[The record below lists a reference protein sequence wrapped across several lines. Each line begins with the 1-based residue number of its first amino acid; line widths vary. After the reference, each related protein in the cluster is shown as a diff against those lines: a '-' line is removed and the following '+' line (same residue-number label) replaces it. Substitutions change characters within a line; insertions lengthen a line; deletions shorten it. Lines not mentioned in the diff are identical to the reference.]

1 MFNDELMKDLLK
13 AFESLPASRDSS
25 AGLSAFH
32 TLPVLSQGSVLI
44 AKTTLGEA
52 CMLIGTTASLATLP
66 PPLRLENLTV
76 QHGIDGRVHIGKSV
90 AAGTFSLVV
99 LRNSQRSLVEM
110 FLRFAV
116 AFVHQLP
123 ADPTAADVAS
133 HIQRLVSLLQHLR
146 KPSTKTI
153 QGLWSELFLIATR
166 DNPERWVNGWHV
178 DPMGLHDFIF
188 EEIRV
193 EVKSSSAKV
202 RSHRFSHHQLVPP
215 KGTSLLV
222 ASVLM
227 ERSGQGISVFD
238 LAERVHVRLSPN
250 ASLLLDST
258 LTSTL
263 GLDYVKAADVKFDV
277 ACASDSL
284 LFFPLDVV
292 PRLSDDTPDRVT
304 EISYTVRLLDS
315 NGDRDLVIA

>member
-1 MFNDELMKDLLK
+1 MKELLK

-25 AGLSAFH
+25 AGLSVFH
-32 TLPVLSQGSVLI
+32 TLPVLSQGPVLI
-44 AKTTLGEA
+44 AKTALGEA
-52 CMLIGTTASLATLP
+52 CMLIVTTASLATLP

-110 FLRFAV
+110 FVRFAV
-116 AFVHQLP
+116 AFAHQLP
-123 ADPTAADVAS
+123 AGPTAADVAS
-133 HIQRLVSLLQHLR
+133 HIQKLVSLLQHLR

-153 QGLWSELFLIATR
+153 QGLWSEVFLISTR
-166 DNPERWVNGWHV
+166 DNPERWVHGWHV

-188 EEIRV
+188 EDMRV
-193 EVKSSSAKV
+193 EVKSSATQV
-202 RSHRFSHHQLVPP
+202 RSHRFSHNQLATPN
-215 KGTSLLV
+215 GSSLFV

-227 ERSGQGISVFD
+227 ERSGQGLSVFD
-238 LAERVHVRLSPN
+238 LAEKVHARLSPN

-258 LTSTL
+258 ITSTL
-263 GLDYVKAADVKFDV
+263 GLDYLKAAEIKFDL

-292 PRLSDDTPDRVT
+292 PRLSADKPERVT
-304 EISYTVRLLDS
+304 EISYTVRLLDAD
-315 NGDRDLVIA
+315 GLQDLVVA